1 MTKVLIIGASRGI
14 GLETVKT
21 ALLAGHSVSA
31 LARSA
36 ASIPVENPALEKVPG
51 DALASSTIRSALKGV
66 DVVVQTLGVDI
77 APRSIFER
85 TTLFSQSTRI
95 LVDAMKAAGVK
106 RLIAVTGLGAGDSR
120 GHGGIIYDSV
130 VFPLLLKRVYDDKD
144 VQEWIIGS
152 SGLNWTIVRPGLLTN
167 RPATGR
173 YRILPAIVDS
183 RFRPISGAD
192 VADFIVRQ
200 IDDRKLIGATP
211 LLIN

>member
-1 MTKVLIIGASRGI
+1 MAKVLIIGASRGI
-14 GLETVKT
+14 GLETVKA
-21 ALLAGHSVSA
+21 ALLAGHNVRA

-36 ASIPVENPALEKVPG
+36 ARIPIQNPGLEKVTG
-51 DALASSTIRSALKGV
+51 NAVDSSTIRSTVEGV
-66 DVVVQTLGVDI
+66 DVVVQTVGVDI

-120 GHGGIIYDSV
+120 GHGGLLYDAV
-130 VFPLLLKRVYDDKD
+130 VFPLFLKRVYDDKD
-144 VQEWIIGS
+144 VQEWIVRS
-152 SGLNWTIVRPGLLTN
+152 SGLDWTIVRPGLLTN

-173 YRILPAIVDS
+173 YRILTAAHDWRFGLIS
-183 RFRPISGAD
+183 RAD

-200 IDDRKLIGATP
+200 VDDRALIGATP
-211 LLIN
+211 LLIG